1 MTVLGLVVCVIAIAV
16 VENEQY
22 KDLRDRNKRQGLAY
36 GLSLFFFL
44 DIHARFT
51 SNVMETNN
59 KKTQFKRRDI
69 MKNKENI
76 VVAMMLTVVMA
87 VVITMGVSMGPS
99 LREGQPSYEEV
110 HEFLSL
116 GIDE

>member
-1 MTVLGLVVCVIAIAV
+1 MTLLSLVACVFAIGII
-16 VENEQY
+16 EHEQY
-22 KDLRDRNKRQGLAY
+22 KDLRDRNKRQGLA
-36 GLSLFFFL
+36 SAKPFLFREKY
-44 DIHARFT
+44 IQYY
-51 SNVMETNN
+51 ENN
-59 KKTQFKRRDI
+59 THIKGEII

-76 VVAMMLTVVMA
+76 VVAMMLTVVMV

-99 LREGQPSYEEV
+99 LREAQPSYEEV